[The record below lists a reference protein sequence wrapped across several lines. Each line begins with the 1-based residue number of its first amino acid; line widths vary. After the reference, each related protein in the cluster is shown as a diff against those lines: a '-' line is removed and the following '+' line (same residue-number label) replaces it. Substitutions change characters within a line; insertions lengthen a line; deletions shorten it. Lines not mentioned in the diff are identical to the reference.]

1 MLATAESFLLPTP
14 RQLLV
19 RAIPQA
25 IETAI
30 VPATLFVAV
39 SAVFSTSVAIVAALA
54 WALACAARRLM
65 TGRRVPGMTV
75 LAAVTLLGRSLV
87 ALAAGGS
94 AFLYFLQPALG
105 GFLLAGAFI
114 ASVLLDRPLVR
125 SFANDFVTLPS
136 KVSTHSVVH
145 CFFRRASLMWGTL
158 AFANAS
164 ATLWLLTTQST
175 GVYVILKTVLSIG
188 WNAAAITLSVIW
200 FRRTLAAIGALGST
214 APSRPRLEL
223 TMSR

>member
-1 MLATAESFLLPTP
+1 MLATAERFVLPTP
-14 RQLLV
+14 RQLLG
-19 RAIPQA
+19 RAMPHA

-30 VPATLFVAV
+30 IPAALFVVV

-54 WALACAARRLM
+54 WALACAARRLVA
-65 TGRRVPGMTV
+65 GRRVPGMTI

-94 AFLYFLQPALG
+94 AFLYFLQPAIG

-114 ASVLLDRPLVR
+114 LSVLLDRPLVR

-136 KVSTHSVVH
+136 AVSGHTLVH
-145 CFFRRASLMWGTL
+145 RFFRRASVMWGTL
-158 AFANAS
+158 AFANAT

-175 GVYVILKTVLSIG
+175 GVYVVLRTLLSIG
-188 WNAAAITLSVIW
+188 WNAAAIVISVVW
-200 FRRTLAAIGALGST
+200 FRRTMAATGALTTS
-214 APSRPRLEL
+214 
-223 TMSR
+223 